1 MTKSKLGSQ
10 TQMKARARGHT
21 QTDTYTHTRARVQTV
36 PSTSKTFSHAV
47 PGQPE
52 GQLVMGM
59 EEGALPQWRLH
70 SAPFTPSRAIPGPPR
85 PPGLLLPLEEIT
97 EQCGRSEN
105 GHPAKG
111 PGPGLGR
118 PWALPPGG
126 PTPTS
131 QAPVSVGFPVA
142 WPSSDLL
149 PTFSPSL

>member
-10 TQMKARARGHT
+10 TQMKARARAHT
-21 QTDTYTHTRARVQTV
+21 HMHAHTRARKLS
-36 PSTSKTFSHAV
+36 P
-47 PGQPE
+47 
-52 GQLVMGM
+52 
-59 EEGALPQWRLH
+59 ALPRRFPTQSQGSRKGSWSWEWKRGPSPSGSSTLLH
-70 SAPFTPSRAIPGPPR
+70 LLPAVQSPAPP
-85 PPGLLLPLEEIT
+85 PPGLLLPQEEIT

-111 PGPGLGR
+111 PGLGLGR

-126 PTPTS
+126 PTPAS

>member
-10 TQMKARARGHT
+10 TQMKAHARGHT
-21 QTDTYTHTRARVQTV
+21 QTDTYTHTRARANGPQHLQDVF
-36 PSTSKTFSHAV
+36 PRSPRAAGRAAGHGNGRGGPPPMEAPLCSIYS
-47 PGQPE
+47 QPCN
-52 GQLVMGM
+52 
-59 EEGALPQWRLH
+59 PR
-70 SAPFTPSRAIPGPPR
+70 PPR